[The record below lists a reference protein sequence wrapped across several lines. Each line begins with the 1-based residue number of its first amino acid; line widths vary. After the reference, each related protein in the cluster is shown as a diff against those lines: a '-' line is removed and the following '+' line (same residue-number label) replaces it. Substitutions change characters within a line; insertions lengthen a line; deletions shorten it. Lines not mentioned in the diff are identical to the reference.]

1 MQPFEKLRW
10 LVPFSFASSTSI
22 NVYDLLILVM
32 HNRRLDADSR
42 QLSKG
47 MYIYI
52 HRYFNHGWF
61 QNALAH
67 IVWLVLNQKWLVLR
81 CKTHQNILIMFLAC
95 CFLLNTIYYILISL
109 VSFKRVVR
117 EKYRKEISEYSGN
130 GRFETNQ
137 TKMHRSIAN
146 VSKKETNQT
155 NQMGP
160 LMSINI
166 PGFPNRHE
174 SLPNPPFGN
183 PGSVLRCMLEW
194 WLVGICDGTAGSLML
209 LHIG

>member
-1 MQPFEKLRW
+1 MQPFEQLRW
-10 LVPFSFASSTSI
+10 LVLFSFASSTSI
-22 NVYDLLILVM
+22 NVYDLLILIM
-32 HNRRLDADSR
+32 HNRCLDAYLR

-61 QNALAH
+61 QNALAY

-81 CKTHQNILIMFLAC
+81 CKTHQNILIMFLAY

-137 TKMHRSIAN
+137 TKMRRSIAN

-166 PGFPNRHE
+166 TGFPNRHE
-174 SLPNPPFGN
+174 ILPNPPFGN
-183 PGSVLRCMLEW
+183 LGLGSRCMLE
-194 WLVGICDGTAGSLML
+194 C
-209 LHIG
+209 